1 MEKNFKV
8 GDRVRLNP
16 ETTQGLGY
24 RDFRGKDAVIINAY
38 PHIDLYEISIGNKP
52 ISTSVKSNGLVI
64 VEPYDPKTAFLSD
77 LAAVLRKHNAVINV
91 GWNNYFDTDKLPRID
106 IDIMFKDG
114 NEGICFEDVLDKS
127 LTAENIMNLN
137 KK

>member
-64 VEPYDPKTAFLSD
+64 VEPYDPKTAFLSELKGLLEKYD
-77 LAAVLRKHNAVINV
+77 ASIYVDFNQSDEIYTTTIAVGEDSVKY
-91 GWNNYFDTDKLPRID
+91 NYTDGID
-106 IDIMFKDG
+106 CD
-114 NEGICFEDVLDKS
+114 
-127 LTAENIMNLN
+127 NIMDYG
-137 KK
+137 KE

>member
-1 MEKNFKV
+1 MDKKFEI
-8 GDRVRLNP
+8 GDRVRSKFYGVVGTIM
-16 ETTQGLGY
+16 EVDTDGY
-24 RDFRGKDAVIINAY
+24 I
-38 PHIDLYEISIGNKP
+38 LKP
-52 ISTSVKSNGLVI
+52 DTDDDMWIADTD

-77 LAAVLRKHNAVINV
+77 LADVLRKHNAVINV
-91 GWNNYFDTDKLPRID
+91 GWNNYFDTDKSPRID
-106 IDIMFKDG
+106 IDIMVKDG

>member
-64 VEPYDPKTAFLSD
+64 VEPYDPKTAFLSELKEL
-77 LAAVLRKHNAVINV
+77 LAKYDASIIGGGYEGYGDYLQIQLKMDEPFDV
-91 GWNNYFDTDKLPRID
+91 GESEYGERCI
-106 IDIMFKDG
+106 
-114 NEGICFEDVLDKS
+114 
-127 LTAENIMNLN
+127 LTADNIMDYN
-137 KK
+137 KE